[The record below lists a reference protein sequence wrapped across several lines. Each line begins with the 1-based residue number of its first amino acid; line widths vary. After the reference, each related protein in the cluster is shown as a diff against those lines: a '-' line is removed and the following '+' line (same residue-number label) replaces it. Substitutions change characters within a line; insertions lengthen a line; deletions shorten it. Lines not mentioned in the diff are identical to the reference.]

1 MGEIDFLNL
10 EFSKAIV
17 DVVKK
22 MRKKM
27 DEFLKKYGLT
37 HFHALYVLELFKF
50 GTLTM
55 GELTD
60 NIGVDKANTSRVVKD
75 LIEKGYAEKIGEADR
90 KFSLKLTRTGK
101 KMAQDFKTRIDNL
114 MEGALAGFSERDK
127 GDLRRTMKKLIA
139 GLKEVCA

>member
-1 MGEIDFLNL
+1 MSEIDFLNL

-75 LIEKGYAEKIGEADR
+75 LIDKGYAEKIGEADR
-90 KFSLKLTRTGK
+90 KFSLKLTRSGK

-114 MEGALAGFSERDK
+114 MEGVLAGFSDRDK
-127 GDLRRTMKKLIA
+127 DNLRRTMKKLIA
-139 GLKEVCA
+139 GLKDVCA